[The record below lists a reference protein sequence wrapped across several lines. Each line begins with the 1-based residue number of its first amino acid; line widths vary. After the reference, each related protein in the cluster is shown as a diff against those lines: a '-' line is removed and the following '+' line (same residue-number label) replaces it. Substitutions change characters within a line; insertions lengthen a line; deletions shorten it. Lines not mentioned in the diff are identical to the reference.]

1 MREGC
6 VGSRAC
12 AEMNA
17 RAVVWREVYVGEADR
32 GGVGWL
38 DILVGA
44 FEMNGLGVVVEFV
57 YIYICVCVS
66 VCVRSITGLVVRVP
80 TLYYMSIAQFLRTKF
95 TRITTI
101 KTLESSQQLPTS
113 NAPCSAW
120 TLSPSK
126 SSRPTVV

>member
-17 RAVVWREVYVGEADR
+17 RAVVWREVYVEEADR

-44 FEMNGLGVVVEFV
+44 FEKNRLGVVVEFV
-57 YIYICVCVS
+57 YIYVCVCVCLF
-66 VCVRSITGLVVRVP
+66 VCSQSRGWWYGSP
-80 TLYYMSIAQFLRTKF
+80 HC
-95 TRITTI
+95 TTC
-101 KTLESSQQLPTS
+101 L
-113 NAPCSAW
+113 
-120 TLSPSK
+120 
-126 SSRPTVV
+126 

>member
-17 RAVVWREVYVGEADR
+17 RAVVWREVYVGEADG

-44 FEMNGLGVVVEFV
+44 FEENELGIVNGLVHV
-57 YIYICVCVS
+57 YIYICVCM
-66 VCVRSITGLVVRVP
+66 RSITELVVRVP
-80 TLYYMSIAQFLRTKF
+80 TLYYMSTA
-95 TRITTI
+95 
-101 KTLESSQQLPTS
+101 
-113 NAPCSAW
+113 
-120 TLSPSK
+120 
-126 SSRPTVV
+126 

>member
-38 DILVGA
+38 DILVCA
-44 FEMNGLGVVVEFV
+44 FEKNMLGIVVDFV
-57 YIYICVCVS
+57 YIYVCVS
-66 VCVRSITGLVVRVP
+66 VCVRSITELMVRVP
-80 TLYYMSIAQFLRTKF
+80 TLYYMSIAQFLPDKF

-101 KTLESSQQLPTS
+101 KIPESSQQLPPS
-113 NAPCSAW
+113 DAPCSAW

>member
-17 RAVVWREVYVGEADR
+17 RAVVWREVYVGEADG

-44 FEMNGLGVVVEFV
+44 FGENMLGIVVDFV
-57 YIYICVCVS
+57 YIYIYMCVCLF
-66 VCVRSITGLVVRVP
+66 VCD
-80 TLYYMSIAQFLRTKF
+80 Q
-95 TRITTI
+95 
-101 KTLESSQQLPTS
+101 
-113 NAPCSAW
+113 
-120 TLSPSK
+120 
-126 SSRPTVV
+126 SRN

>member
-44 FEMNGLGVVVEFV
+44 FEENELGIVNDL
-57 YIYICVCVS
+57 IYI
-66 VCVRSITGLVVRVP
+66 
-80 TLYYMSIAQFLRTKF
+80 
-95 TRITTI
+95 
-101 KTLESSQQLPTS
+101 
-113 NAPCSAW
+113 
-120 TLSPSK
+120 
-126 SSRPTVV
+126 